1 MAVITF
7 HSLEDRIVKE
17 TFASLAQGCTCP
29 KDFPVCVC
37 GKKPVVKLVGRKPVT
52 PSEQEL
58 EQNPRSRSARLRVA
72 GKAAGRP
79 ADIKQEEG
87 NM

>member
-72 GKAAGRP
+72 EKLPDGR
-79 ADIKQEEG
+79 QT
-87 NM
+87 